1 MIRDYTNAAANERT
15 FLAWVRTG
23 VAIIALGIV
32 VERFNLFLLT
42 IIDVV
47 ADPQM
52 NARILRF
59 TSGAGRYGGAEL
71 VGAGVGLILVA
82 TVRFIHTARLLNE
95 DSAYSMR
102 ATRGSLILLGVLV
115 LGVAAFSAYLTIG

>member
-1 MIRDYTNAAANERT
+1 MIRDYANAAANERT

-52 NARILRF
+52 SARLLRF

-71 VGAGVGLILVA
+71 VGVGVALILVA
-82 TVRFIHTARLLNE
+82 TVRFIHTARLLAE
-95 DSAYSMR
+95 DAPHPMS
-102 ATRGSLILLGVLV
+102 ATRGSLFLLGILV
-115 LGVAAFSAYLTIG
+115 IGVAGFSAYLTIS